1 MHLLSLDLFV
11 ARHVYL
17 DALTENVPSQHSLVL
32 CCMFGPCGFL
42 AHALTK
48 AAWKKWVR

>member
-1 MHLLSLDLFV
+1 MCIRDSVF
-11 ARHVYL
+11 L
-17 DALTENVPSQHSLVL
+17 DALAADVPARHSLVL

-48 AAWKKWVR
+48 AACARWRR